1 MKGFR
6 IPWLRNLFFG
16 QAWTRIPQIVRMD
29 IREMWAGRPGP
40 IHPRNAH
47 GADMPL
53 SSEKQ
58 LEEPGHRSSSPAVAL
73 TAPMPMPPSSPSQ
86 KTGLSGHPLPC
97 RACRDRA

>member
-40 IHPRNAH
+40 IHFEVSGTTINQTGDTGSAPNHPRNAH

-53 SSEKQ
+53 PSKKQ
-58 LEEPGHRSSSPAVAL
+58 FKEPGHRSSSPAAAL
-73 TAPMPMPPSSPSQ
+73 TAPMPMPPSSP
-86 KTGLSGHPLPC
+86 
-97 RACRDRA
+97 